1 MLHVRGIIK
10 SRYIRAEAGK
20 MEVICVPKVFNTT
33 AVCIPKEHYM
43 VNLDERLKKI
53 KVFVDA
59 GKYFTIN
66 RARQYG
72 KTTTLRALYLYLQGE
87 YYVVSMDFQTFGSA
101 EFQTETIF
109 SRSFANS
116 FLRSLKRNPVNKTE
130 QLNEA
135 MAQLEKSVASQ
146 NDFFAL
152 KALFEQLGD
161 ICAVSAKPIVL
172 MIDEVDSASNNQ
184 VFLDFLAQLRAQ
196 YMERDIYPSFRSV
209 ILAGVYDVKNLRGK
223 IRPEDEH
230 RYNSPWN
237 IAADFDISMSFSKNE
252 IAGILKEYE
261 ADYKTGMNVDE
272 MAGLLFDDTSGYP
285 FLVSRLCQLMDE
297 VVCKK
302 ETYGSKSAAWTK
314 EGFYEAQRLILAE
327 KNMLFESLSEKLVS
341 YPELNDMLKS
351 LLFTGKPIVFNYYE
365 PSIGVASMF
374 GFVKNKNGMLVV
386 ANRIFET
393 WLYNFYLS
401 AADMQKKEIYA
412 ASLMDKNQFIVNG
425 CLNMRLIL
433 EKFVVHFHDL
443 YGDQNE
449 TFLEEEGRK
458 YFLLYLRPIINGTGN
473 YYIEAQTRGQKRT
486 DVIVD
491 YRGHQ
496 YVIEMKIWRG
506 QEYNNRGEKQ
516 LAGYLDD
523 YHVNKGY
530 MVSFNFNRKKK
541 TGIREI
547 VFNDKVIIEAVV

>member
-1 MLHVRGIIK
+1 
-10 SRYIRAEAGK
+10 

-116 FLRSLKRNPVNKTE
+116 FLRSLKRNPINKTE

-161 ICAVSAKPIVL
+161 ICAVSDKPIVL

-196 YMERDIYPSFRSV
+196 YMERDIYPTFRSV

-230 RYNSPWN
+230 KYNSPWN

-252 IAGILKEYE
+252 IAGMLTEYE

-458 YFLLYLRPIINGTGN
+458 YFLLYLHPIINGTGN

>member
-161 ICAVSAKPIVL
+161 SCAVSDKPIVL

-196 YMERDIYPSFRSV
+196 YMERDIYPTFRSV
-209 ILAGVYDVKNLRGK
+209 ILGGVYDVKNLRGK

-252 IAGILKEYE
+252 IAGMLTEYE
-261 ADYKTGMNVDE
+261 ADYKTGTNVDE

>member
-1 MLHVRGIIK
+1 VRGIIK

-161 ICAVSAKPIVL
+161 ICAVSDKPIVL

-196 YMERDIYPSFRSV
+196 YMERDIYPTFRSV

-230 RYNSPWN
+230 KYNSPWN

-252 IAGILKEYE
+252 IAGMLTEYE

-458 YFLLYLRPIINGTGN
+458 YFLLYLHPIINGTGN

>member
-1 MLHVRGIIK
+1 
-10 SRYIRAEAGK
+10 
-20 MEVICVPKVFNTT
+20 MEVICVPKVYNTT

-161 ICAVSAKPIVL
+161 ICAVSDKPIVL
-172 MIDEVDSASNNQ
+172 MIDEVDSALNNQ

-196 YMERDIYPSFRSV
+196 YMERDIYPTFRSV

-252 IAGILKEYE
+252 IAGMLTEYE

-272 MAGLLFDDTSGYP
+272 MAELLFDDTSGYP

>member
-1 MLHVRGIIK
+1 
-10 SRYIRAEAGK
+10 
-20 MEVICVPKVFNTT
+20 MEVICVPKVYNTT

-161 ICAVSAKPIVL
+161 ICAVSDKPIVL
-172 MIDEVDSASNNQ
+172 MIDEVDSALNNQ

-196 YMERDIYPSFRSV
+196 YMERDIYPTFRSV

-252 IAGILKEYE
+252 IAGMLTEYE

>member
-1 MLHVRGIIK
+1 M
-10 SRYIRAEAGK
+10 
-20 MEVICVPKVFNTT
+20 PKVFNTT

-161 ICAVSAKPIVL
+161 ICAVSDKPIVL

-196 YMERDIYPSFRSV
+196 YMERDIYPTFRSV

-230 RYNSPWN
+230 KYNSPWN

-252 IAGILKEYE
+252 IAGMFTEYE

-458 YFLLYLRPIINGTGN
+458 YFLLYLHPIINGTGN

>member
-10 SRYIRAEAGK
+10 SRYIRAEVGK

-161 ICAVSAKPIVL
+161 ICAVSDKPIVL

-196 YMERDIYPSFRSV
+196 YMERDIYPTFRSV

-252 IAGILKEYE
+252 IAGMLTEYE

>member
-161 ICAVSAKPIVL
+161 ICAVSDKPIVL

-196 YMERDIYPSFRSV
+196 YMERDIYPTFRSV

-230 RYNSPWN
+230 KYNSPWN

-252 IAGILKEYE
+252 IAGMLTEYE

>member
-1 MLHVRGIIK
+1 M
-10 SRYIRAEAGK
+10 AEAGK
-20 MEVICVPKVFNTT
+20 MEVIFVPKVFNTT

-161 ICAVSAKPIVL
+161 ICAVSDKPIVL

-252 IAGILKEYE
+252 IAGMLTEYE

>member
-161 ICAVSAKPIVL
+161 ICAVSDKPIVL
-172 MIDEVDSASNNQ
+172 MIDEVDSALNNQ

-196 YMERDIYPSFRSV
+196 YMERDIYPTFRSV

-252 IAGILKEYE
+252 I
-261 ADYKTGMNVDE
+261 
-272 MAGLLFDDTSGYP
+272 AGLLFDDTSGYP

>member
-10 SRYIRAEAGK
+10 SRYIRAEVGK
-20 MEVICVPKVFNTT
+20 MEVICVPKVYNTT

-161 ICAVSAKPIVL
+161 ICAVSDKPIVL
-172 MIDEVDSASNNQ
+172 MIDEVDSALNNQ

-196 YMERDIYPSFRSV
+196 YMERDIYPTFRSV

-252 IAGILKEYE
+252 I
-261 ADYKTGMNVDE
+261 
-272 MAGLLFDDTSGYP
+272 AGLLFDDTSGYP

>member
-116 FLRSLKRNPVNKTE
+116 FLRSLKRNPVNKTG

-161 ICAVSAKPIVL
+161 ICAVSDKPIVL

-196 YMERDIYPSFRSV
+196 YMERDIYPTFRSV

-237 IAADFDISMSFSKNE
+237 IAADFDISMSFSKN
-252 IAGILKEYE
+252 
-261 ADYKTGMNVDE
+261 E

>member
-1 MLHVRGIIK
+1 
-10 SRYIRAEAGK
+10 

-161 ICAVSAKPIVL
+161 ICAVSDKPIVL

-196 YMERDIYPSFRSV
+196 YMERDIYPTFRSV

-252 IAGILKEYE
+252 IAGMLTEYE

>member
-1 MLHVRGIIK
+1 M
-10 SRYIRAEAGK
+10 
-20 MEVICVPKVFNTT
+20 
-33 AVCIPKEHYM
+33 
-43 VNLDERLKKI
+43 
-53 KVFVDA
+53 DA

-161 ICAVSAKPIVL
+161 ICAVSDKPIVL

-196 YMERDIYPSFRSV
+196 YMERDIYPTFRSV

-252 IAGILKEYE
+252 IAGMLTEYE

-285 FLVSRLCQLMDE
+285 FLVRG
-297 VVCKK
+297 
-302 ETYGSKSAAWTK
+302 Y
-314 EGFYEAQRLILAE
+314 
-327 KNMLFESLSEKLVS
+327 VS
-341 YPELNDMLKS
+341 
-351 LLFTGKPIVFNYYE
+351 
-365 PSIGVASMF
+365 
-374 GFVKNKNGMLVV
+374 
-386 ANRIFET
+386 
-393 WLYNFYLS
+393 
-401 AADMQKKEIYA
+401 
-412 ASLMDKNQFIVNG
+412 
-425 CLNMRLIL
+425 
-433 EKFVVHFHDL
+433 
-443 YGDQNE
+443 
-449 TFLEEEGRK
+449 
-458 YFLLYLRPIINGTGN
+458 
-473 YYIEAQTRGQKRT
+473 
-486 DVIVD
+486 
-491 YRGHQ
+491 
-496 YVIEMKIWRG
+496 
-506 QEYNNRGEKQ
+506 
-516 LAGYLDD
+516 
-523 YHVNKGY
+523 
-530 MVSFNFNRKKK
+530 
-541 TGIREI
+541 
-547 VFNDKVIIEAVV
+547 

>member
-116 FLRSLKRNPVNKTE
+116 FLRSLKRNPVNKTG

-161 ICAVSAKPIVL
+161 ICAVSDKPIVL
-172 MIDEVDSASNNQ
+172 MIDEVDSALNNQ

-196 YMERDIYPSFRSV
+196 YMERDIYPTFRSV

-237 IAADFDISMSFSKNE
+237 IAADFDISMSFSKN
-252 IAGILKEYE
+252 
-261 ADYKTGMNVDE
+261 E

>member
-161 ICAVSAKPIVL
+161 ICAVSDKPIVL

-196 YMERDIYPSFRSV
+196 YMERDIYPTFRSV

-252 IAGILKEYE
+252 IAGMLTEYE

-302 ETYGSKSAAWTK
+302 ETYGSKSTAWTK

>member
-161 ICAVSAKPIVL
+161 ICAVSDKPIVL

-230 RYNSPWN
+230 RYNNPWN

-252 IAGILKEYE
+252 IAGMLTEYE

>member
-1 MLHVRGIIK
+1 MSHVRGIIK

-161 ICAVSAKPIVL
+161 ICAVSDKPIVL

-196 YMERDIYPSFRSV
+196 YMERDIYPTFRSV

-230 RYNSPWN
+230 KYNSPWN

-252 IAGILKEYE
+252 IAGMLTEYE

>member
-1 MLHVRGIIK
+1 
-10 SRYIRAEAGK
+10 

-161 ICAVSAKPIVL
+161 ICAVSDKPIVL
-172 MIDEVDSASNNQ
+172 MIDEVDSALNNQ

-196 YMERDIYPSFRSV
+196 YMERDIYPTFRSV

-252 IAGILKEYE
+252 IAGMLTEYE

>member
-116 FLRSLKRNPVNKTE
+116 FLRSLKRNPVNKTG

-161 ICAVSAKPIVL
+161 ICAVSDKPIVL

-196 YMERDIYPSFRSV
+196 YMERDIYPTFRSV

-252 IAGILKEYE
+252 IAGMLTEYE

-516 LAGYLDD
+516 LAGYMDD

>member
-1 MLHVRGIIK
+1 M
-10 SRYIRAEAGK
+10 
-20 MEVICVPKVFNTT
+20 
-33 AVCIPKEHYM
+33 
-43 VNLDERLKKI
+43 
-53 KVFVDA
+53 
-59 GKYFTIN
+59 
-66 RARQYG
+66 
-72 KTTTLRALYLYLQGE
+72 
-87 YYVVSMDFQTFGSA
+87 
-101 EFQTETIF
+101 
-109 SRSFANS
+109 SFANS

-161 ICAVSAKPIVL
+161 ICAVSDKPIVL

-252 IAGILKEYE
+252 IAGMLTEYE

-401 AADMQKKEIYA
+401 AAGMQKKEIYA

-473 YYIEAQTRGQKRT
+473 YYIEARTRDNKRT
-486 DVIVD
+486 DIIID
-491 YRGHQ
+491 YKGKQ
-496 YVIEMKIWRG
+496 FVIELKIWRG
-506 QEYNNRGEKQ
+506 NEYNQRARQQIFEYLDYYQKEE
-516 LAGYLDD
+516 GYLL
-523 YHVNKGY
+523 
-530 MVSFNFNRKKK
+530 SFNFNKNKE
-541 TGIREI
+541 TGIKKIEY
-547 VFNDKVIIEAVV
+547 KGKHIIETVV

>member
-161 ICAVSAKPIVL
+161 ICAVSDKPIVL

-252 IAGILKEYE
+252 IAGMLTEYE

-530 MVSFNFNRKKK
+530 MVSCNCNRKMK